1 MKKRITDV
9 ISKEEARTWTA
20 GSNVLISAPMGAGKS
35 YFCKNTLYD
44 LAKEVD
50 GKILMLIHRSNCVEQ
65 FKYEIE
71 ADGKADVIDVIT
83 YQSLEYGKLHN
94 TSKQIDLSK
103 YKYVVSDEFHYFFND
118 SSFNNKTAVS
128 FQMIMNSDSSIHVF
142 MSATGE
148 HMARYMRKYIK
159 DNGLENAIEYEVPF
173 DFSFIKKLTFFHKD
187 TTMEEFIKEGIEKGH
202 KGIFFIQSAE
212 KAYKLYSKYKNY
224 CVFNCSAN
232 NGKYYEHVDKDKIKI
247 Y

>member
-159 DNGLENAIEYEVPF
+159 DNGLEPAIEYEVPF
-173 DFSFIKKLTFFHKD
+173 DFSFIKKMYFL
-187 TTMEEFIKEGIEKGH
+187 
-202 KGIFFIQSAE
+202 
-212 KAYKLYSKYKNY
+212 
-224 CVFNCSAN
+224 
-232 NGKYYEHVDKDKIKI
+232 
-247 Y
+247 